1 MTPLHPPAVAV
12 CTELVGNRRPRDV
25 IDLNRYR
32 RLHPDGKQLIS
43 SWLHRAWAE
52 RDKPACETFEPFI
65 FAWISFNGWAACVT
79 EFDRDRNYL
88 DALLV
93 SSVVTEDFRRL
104 TATASGSHLSRHA
117 EEFRAL
123 WPIFKAQKLHR
134 KGIFGWQ
141 RVDRAALVNAYLAA
155 DVDDYQPK
163 CWERHIRESGE
174 VPLDWPHTL
183 EALYRVRCNLFH
195 GEKFAHSEMDQM
207 IVSAAFR
214 VLVHFLYESK
224 YISAQF

>member
-1 MTPLHPPAVAV
+1 M
-12 CTELVGNRRPRDV
+12 
-25 IDLNRYR
+25 
-32 RLHPDGKQLIS
+32 
-43 SWLHRAWAE
+43 
-52 RDKPACETFEPFI
+52 
-65 FAWISFNGWAACVT
+65 
-79 EFDRDRNYL
+79 
-88 DALLV
+88 
-93 SSVVTEDFRRL
+93 
-104 TATASGSHLSRHA
+104 
-117 EEFRAL
+117 